1 MNTELKKYFSK
12 KILNQLKGSSCLVTG
27 GSGMIGREVVRLL
40 NLAGAK
46 VTSVS
51 LDKIKTQKG
60 VNFIYGDLSDFNFCK
75 KLCKNKDFLFH
86 VAGIKGSVV
95 VTKKKP
101 ASFFVPL
108 LMMNTN
114 ILEAARL
121 NKIKKIVYTSSI
133 GAYHSAKIFR
143 EKNIRYDSE
152 PMDEYPGWAKRMAE
166 LQIFSY
172 RKQFKN
178 QKLSIVRPSNVYG
191 PGDNFD
197 ENNAMVIPSLMSKIF
212 KQKNNNK
219 KIKIW
224 GDGSSKRDFIF
235 STDCAIG
242 IINACFLGFKCGPIN
257 LGSGISTKISKLV
270 SQLYK
275 IQNFDYIY
283 DKTKPSGYPLRV
295 MDMTLAKRKIK
306 FKNHFNL
313 EKGLQITYEWFIK
326 NRNEFNKKKNYFNE
340 KI

>member
-133 GAYHSAKIFR
+133 GAYSPAKIFY
-143 EKNIRYDSE
+143 ENKDNFNNQ
-152 PMDEYPGWAKRMAE
+152 PMDMFPGWAKRMAE
-166 LQIFSY
+166 LQIQSY
-172 RKQFKN
+172 QIQYKMN
-178 QKLSIVRPSNVYG
+178 NISIVRPSNIYG

-197 ENNAMVIPSLMSKIF
+197 EKNAMVIPSLISKII
-212 KQKNNNK
+212 KSKNGT
-219 KIKIW
+219 IEVW
-224 GDGSSKRDFIF
+224 GDGSAERDFLF

-242 IINACFLGFKCGPIN
+242 IIKACIIGTKMEVVNLGFGKGFKIKDVISN
-257 LGSGISTKISKLV
+257 LQSIKKFKVKYDTSKPAGFP
-270 SQLYK
+270 K
-275 IQNFDYIY
+275 
-283 DKTKPSGYPLRV
+283 RV
-295 MDMTLAKRKIK
+295 MNMNKAKKTIN
-306 FKNHFNL
+306 FKPNFSL
-313 EKGLQITYEWFIK
+313 KEGLQITWDWFQK
-326 NRNEFNKKKNYFNE
+326 NNKQFMKRKNYF
-340 KI
+340 